1 VSAGDLL
8 ARRVDELLDELAGPA
23 PIPGSGS
30 AAALVAAMAAALV
43 AMAARLSPDW
53 EDSRGVA
60 AQADALRRRAARLVG
75 VDADAYAAVLAL
87 RDAPSQE
94 RPEQRDF
101 RLGAAFSRAADVPLE
116 IASLAEDVA
125 ELGALVAASS
135 FHGARADA
143 AGAAVLASAAARAA
157 ASLVAI
163 NLAVAPGDPRSDQA
177 RTHSGRAE
185 SAARRALESTG

>member
-1 VSAGDLL
+1 MSAGDLL
-8 ARRVDELLDELAGPA
+8 TRRVDELLDELAAPA
-23 PIPGSGS
+23 PVPGSGS

-43 AMAARLSPDW
+43 GMAARLTSEWD
-53 EDSRGVA
+53 DSRGAA
-60 AQADALRRRAARLVG
+60 AQADALRRRAARLAQI
-75 VDADAYAAVLAL
+75 DANAYAAVLAL
-87 RDAPSQE
+87 RDAPPAE

-101 RLGAAFSRAADVPLE
+101 RLGGALSHAADVPLE

-135 FHGARADA
+135 SHGARADA

-163 NLAVAPGDPRSDQA
+163 NLAVAPGDPRPDQA
-177 RTHSGRAE
+177 RMHAVAAE
-185 SAARRALESTG
+185 SAARRALESTS